1 MAWIRT
7 LDLDEAEGPLRAQ
20 YDAALRRAGKI
31 FGIVRIQSLDAH
43 ILRGSMALYMATTTD
58 PRSCLP
64 RWFRE
69 LVGVTVSRLNH
80 CFY

>member
-7 LDLDEAEGPLRAQ
+7 IPQDEAEGRLARTYDTAVARSGRVYGILRLMSL
-20 YDAALRRAGKI
+20 DPAAL
-31 FGIVRIQSLDAH
+31 DA
-43 ILRGSMALYMATTTD
+43 SMGLYMATTTN
-58 PRSCLP
+58 PRSPLP

-69 LVGVTVSRLNH
+69 LVAVEVSRTNE

>member
-7 LDLDEAEGPLRAQ
+7 VDVEEAEGPLRAH
-20 YDAALRRAGKI
+20 YDAAIKRAGRVY
-31 FGIVRIQSLDAH
+31 GVVRLMSLDPV
-43 ILRGSMALYMATTTD
+43 ILQSSMGLYMATTTR
-58 PRSCLP
+58 PRSPLP

-69 LVGVTVSRLNH
+69 LVGVTVSRLND